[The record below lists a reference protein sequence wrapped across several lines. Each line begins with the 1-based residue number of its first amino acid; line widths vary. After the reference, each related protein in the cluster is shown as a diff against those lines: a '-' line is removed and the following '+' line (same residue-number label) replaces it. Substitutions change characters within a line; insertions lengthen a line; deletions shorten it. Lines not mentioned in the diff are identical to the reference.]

1 MAKRKYR
8 YSLDRRDKKLVGVCS
23 TLGETF
29 GIDPTFIRIGFV
41 AALFLISWEV
51 ALVTYVGLG
60 IYFSIQRK
68 KAVDAQRR
76 RSVSDF
82 DRMGE
87 IGSVRPTVH
96 ALRTEL
102 DDTERRMMAIDHH
115 LNSTNEE
122 LAREIEALREEK

>member
-1 MAKRKYR
+1 MANRKYR

-29 GIDPTFIRIGFV
+29 GIDPTFIRLGFI

-51 ALVTYVGLG
+51 ALVTYVALG

-68 KAVDAQRR
+68 KIVDGQRR
-76 RSVSDF
+76 RSKSDF
-82 DRMGE
+82 ERMGE
-87 IGSVRPTVH
+87 SGTMRPSVH

-102 DDTERRMMAIDHH
+102 DENDRRMMAIDHH
-115 LNSTNEE
+115 LNATNEE

>member
-1 MAKRKYR
+1 MARRNYR
-8 YSLDRRDKKLVGVCS
+8 YSLNRKDAKLVGVCS

-29 GIDPTFIRIGFV
+29 GIDPTFIRLGFI

-51 ALVTYVGLG
+51 ALVTYVALG

-68 KAVDAQRR
+68 KIVDGQRR
-76 RSVSDF
+76 RSKSDF
-82 DRMGE
+82 ERMGE
-87 IGSVRPTVH
+87 SGTMRPSVH

-102 DDTERRMMAIDHH
+102 DENDRRMMAIDHH
-115 LNSTNEE
+115 LNATNEE